1 MKKILIVDDEPD
13 AVEFLKNRLKKNNF
27 DVICAADGKEGFSKT
42 LTEKPDLIL
51 LDLIMPNRDGFTMLQ
66 ELKANKSTKEIPVIV
81 VSVKSEIDNIYKS
94 QEYDGVDYIIKPCDF
109 QMILKYIKRYI
120 KKYI

>member
-13 AVEFLKNRLKKNNF
+13 VLEFLRNGLKKNNF
-27 DVICAADGKEGFSKT
+27 DAICAADGEEGFRKA
-42 LTEKPDLIL
+42 LTEEPDLIL

-66 ELKANKSTKEIPVIV
+66 ELKTNELTQGIPVIV
-81 VSVKSEIDNIYKS
+81 LSIKSEIDSIYKS
-94 QEYDGVDYIIKPCDF
+94 QEHGVVDYIIKPCDF

-120 KKYI
+120 